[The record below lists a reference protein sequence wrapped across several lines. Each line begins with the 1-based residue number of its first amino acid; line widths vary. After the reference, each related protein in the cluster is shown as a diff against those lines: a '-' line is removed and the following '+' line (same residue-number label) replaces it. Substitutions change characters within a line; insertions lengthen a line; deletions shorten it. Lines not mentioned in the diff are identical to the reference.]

1 MKRSMFVLSL
11 VLLAACGKED
21 VPQAHK
27 GMMFDRTG
35 ALAFYSGGDGLEG
48 DILSPGTYYTGIYD
62 EVRVVE
68 CSPDTVKE
76 ELTSLTKDG
85 VQFGL
90 DVYVTM
96 NVNCDDAVV
105 KQLFNAI
112 APTKGRVISREQLYA
127 TYVRPALGEAV
138 REAIATEV
146 ANDIN
151 GNREAIL
158 KKVREQFD
166 LALKERT
173 FVQVTA
179 LVISNMDYPEA
190 MDKANTERAVQA
202 VLKDKAIAEREKVEA
217 EIETAKQKQDLSLAE
232 GKVEAA
238 KIDEIGA
245 ALRRNPEFLQYDMQ
259 LKMPGIYAAAGA
271 NGNMIIAAPAPQV
284 LVTPTSK
291 AAPKGK

>member
-1 MKRSMFVLSL
+1 MRKFSLALSVTAL
-11 VLLAACGKED
+11 LLAACGKED

-90 DVYVTM
+90 DVYVT
-96 NVNCDDAVV
+96 VSANCDDDAL
-105 KQLFNAI
+105 KQIFATI
-112 APTKGRVISREQLYA
+112 APAKGRAISREQLYV

-138 REAIATEV
+138 RETIASHV

-151 GNREAIL
+151 NKR
-158 KKVREQFD
+158 
-166 LALKERT
+166 
-173 FVQVTA
+173 
-179 LVISNMDYPEA
+179 
-190 MDKANTERAVQA
+190 
-202 VLKDKAIAEREKVEA
+202 
-217 EIETAKQKQDLSLAE
+217 
-232 GKVEAA
+232 
-238 KIDEIGA
+238 DEI
-245 ALRRNPEFLQYDMQ
+245 LTTVKE
-259 LKMPGIYAAAGA
+259 
-271 NGNMIIAAPAPQV
+271 
-284 LVTPTSK
+284 
-291 AAPKGK
+291 

>member
-1 MKRSMFVLSL
+1 MKKAMFALSL
-11 VLLAACGKED
+11 ATSMLAACGKDD
-21 VPQAHK
+21 VPQAYK

-62 EVRVVE
+62 EVRIVE

-90 DVYVTM
+90 DVYVT
-96 NVNCDDAVV
+96 VSANCDDVVV
-105 KQLFNAI
+105 KDIFATI
-112 APTKGRVISREQLYA
+112 APAKGRAISREQLYV

-138 REAIATEV
+138 RETVASYV

-151 GNREAIL
+151 NERDQIL
-158 KKVREQFD
+158 TMVKEKFS
-166 LALKERT
+166 LALKERA
-173 FVQVTA
+173 FIKVSAV
-179 LVISNMDYPEA
+179 VISNMDYPEA
-190 MDKANTERAVQA
+190 MDHANTDRAVQA

-217 EIETAKQKQDLSLAE
+217 EVETAKQKQALATAE

-271 NGNMIIAAPAPQV
+271 NGNMVIAAPSTQV
-284 LVTPTSK
+284 LVSPT
-291 AAPKGK
+291 PKGK

>member
-1 MKRSMFVLSL
+1 MRKLSL
-11 VLLAACGKED
+11 ALSVTALFLAACGKED

-62 EVRVVE
+62 EVRLVE
-68 CSPDTVKE
+68 CAPDTVKE
-76 ELTSLTKDG
+76 DLTSLTKDG
-85 VQFGL
+85 VKFGL

-96 NVNCDDAVV
+96 GVKCDDETV
-105 KQLFNAI
+105 KRIFETL
-112 APTKGRVISREQLYA
+112 APAKGRLISREQLYA

-138 REAIATEV
+138 REAVASYV

-151 GNREAIL
+151 GRRDEL
-158 KKVREQFD
+158 MTKVREQFD
-166 LALKERT
+166 AALKERA
-173 FVQVTA
+173 FISVTA
-179 LVISNMDYPEA
+179 LVISNMDYPAA
-190 MDKANTERAVQA
+190 MDEANTQRAVQA

-217 EIETAKQKQDLSLAE
+217 EIETTKQKQALSLAE
-232 GKVEAA
+232 GRVEAA

-259 LKMPGIYAAAGA
+259 LKMPGIYASAGA
-271 NGNMIIAAPAPQV
+271 NGNMIITAPAPNV
-284 LVTPTSK
+284 LVTP
-291 AAPKGK
+291 APKGK